1 MLPCNIGNT
10 VRYAAIESPDLS
22 GKKMNPNG
30 KSNPQR
36 QLPLAGAENVR
47 DLGGYTTTSG
57 QITQFHRFVRSGDLH
72 SLSLDDQQ
80 ALLDYGIKSV
90 IDLRMSWEIK
100 AQPNVFHR
108 SSMLDFRIHDFW
120 GNRFDDYRSINK
132 TAPPARKLAD
142 LYCRGLELSG
152 FVMAEIMH
160 TFAETKTGYLFHC
173 RSGKDRTGLVAAML
187 LAIAGVSDNTIC
199 QDFALTQ
206 QYLKTGATN
215 PIAASAPGAWQ
226 KTCEPETMQFT
237 LDFLTDHYGGAVSYL
252 QHFGL
257 RSSELQRIK
266 DSLTG

>member
-10 VRYAAIESPDLS
+10 SRYAPIESPDPS
-22 GKKMNPNG
+22 GEKMNPNRQG
-30 KSNPQR
+30 NIQR
-36 QLPLAGAENVR
+36 QLPLACAENVR
-47 DLGGYTTTSG
+47 DLGGYATKSG
-57 QITQFHRFVRSGDLH
+57 QITQFHRFVRSGDMH
-72 SLSLDDQQ
+72 SLNLDDQQ
-80 ALLDYGIKSV
+80 SLLDYGIKSV

-108 SSMLDFRIHDFW
+108 SVMLDYRIHDFW
-120 GNRFDDYRSINK
+120 GDRFDDYRSINK

-152 FVMAEIMH
+152 FVMAEIMR
-160 TFAETKTGYLFHC
+160 TFAEKQTGYLFHC

-187 LAIAGVSDNTIC
+187 LAIAGVADDTIC

-226 KTCEPETMQFT
+226 KTCEPETMQIT
-237 LDFLTDHYGGAVSYL
+237 LDFLTDRYGCATSYL
-252 QHFGL
+252 QHNGL
-257 RSSELQRIK
+257 LSSELQRIK
-266 DSLTG
+266 DCLTG